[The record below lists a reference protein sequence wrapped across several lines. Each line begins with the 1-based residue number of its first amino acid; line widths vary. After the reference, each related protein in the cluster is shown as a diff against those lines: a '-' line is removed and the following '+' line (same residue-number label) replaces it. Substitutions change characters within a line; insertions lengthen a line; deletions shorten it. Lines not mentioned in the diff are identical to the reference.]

1 MPFSRSGPLRG
12 LDAYCKDDE
21 LSEIGSQLAEGSI
34 NAGRVKPWRTSAFVL
49 LVLAKVRPWLSRGL
63 GPSGVHLSLDEL
75 RMNDGGRVAC
85 WDYFVL
91 PQGAEC
97 SDPILAQTA
106 TAPRIED
113 EVRLGRHFRR
123 SPSCAER
130 PTRYLRPLHRR
141 HSGRASSCKNLL
153 PEMTPVYLTFTMALE
168 LATAASHS
176 SSTFRADPVQN
187 AGDHFCTRF
196 EPAQSDKCHLSPQ
209 PSHRALSIDR
219 A

>member
-1 MPFSRSGPLRG
+1 M
-12 LDAYCKDDE
+12 
-21 LSEIGSQLAEGSI
+21 
-34 NAGRVKPWRTSAFVL
+34 
-49 LVLAKVRPWLSRGL
+49 LAKARPWLSRGL

-75 RMNDGGRVAC
+75 RMNDGRRVAC

-91 PQGAEC
+91 PQGANAAIR
-97 SDPILAQTA
+97 SWLRLPQRLQVQARTGYS
-106 TAPRIED
+106 APADRRRGEI
-113 EVRLGRHFRR
+113 GRHFRR

-130 PTRYLRPLHRR
+130 PTRYLQPLHRR
-141 HSGRASSCKNLL
+141 HSGRTSGCKYLL
-153 PEMTPVYLTFTMALE
+153 PELTPVYLTFTMALE
-168 LATAASHS
+168 LATVASHS

-187 AGDHFCTRF
+187 ARDHFCTRF